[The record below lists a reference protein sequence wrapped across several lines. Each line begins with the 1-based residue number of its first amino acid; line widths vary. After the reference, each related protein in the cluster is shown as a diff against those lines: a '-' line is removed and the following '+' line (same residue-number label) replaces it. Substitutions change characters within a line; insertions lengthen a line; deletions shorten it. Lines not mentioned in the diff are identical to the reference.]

1 MVELPAFDMP
11 FSARLSPHVD
21 KVRQHSKLWAR
32 DMGMLDGT
40 LWTEAYYDQADFGS
54 FTPLAHPTLGL
65 DALVQISDTHVWAWY
80 VADIFYDGYF
90 RTRDLAGAKAFVT
103 RMRSIMDDPAQ
114 ATWTVTER
122 ALADLLTRAPLD
134 QRDRASLDE
143 YFDAMLW
150 EVHANAQGRVP
161 DPVDFVEMRR
171 RTIAADMSARLA
183 AGPLIDQLPPEL
195 MANST
200 MQAMVDAFADITSL
214 KADVVGYERFGPD
227 TGLITNAVHVV
238 RTFFD
243 CELQQAVNMV
253 ADLVNARMKQF
264 ATSAADDLPYLAD
277 QYQLDSAQRIALKA
291 YVEALKA
298 WLAGELMWTQRTGRY
313 EPYPTPSV
321 ASFHRPTGLG
331 TAAVLVR

>member
-21 KVRQHSKLWAR
+21 KVRQHSKRWAR

-40 LWTEAYYDQADFGS
+40 LWTEAYYDRSDFGS

-65 DALVQISDTHVWAWY
+65 DALVQISDMHVWAWY

-90 RTRDLAGAKAFVT
+90 RTRDLAGAKAFVA
-103 RMRSIMDDPAQ
+103 RMRSIMDSPAQ
-114 ATWTVTER
+114 ATWTVAER

-134 QRDRASLDE
+134 ARDRASLDE

-243 CELQQAVNMV
+243 CELQQAVTMV

-277 QYQLDSAQRIALKA
+277 QYRLDSAQRTALKA